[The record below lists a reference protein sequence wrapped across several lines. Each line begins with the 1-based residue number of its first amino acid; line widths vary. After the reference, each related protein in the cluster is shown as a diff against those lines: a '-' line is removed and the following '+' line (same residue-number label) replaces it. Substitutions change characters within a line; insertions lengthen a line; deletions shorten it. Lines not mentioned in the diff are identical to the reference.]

1 MTCHVQVFLCDVITI
16 HGKERNMAAVVIDH
30 LFVSFVQNV
39 RSITTYLGEAHITDI
54 VQYCLTSKAGFLFA
68 RND

>member
-1 MTCHVQVFLCDVITI
+1 
-16 HGKERNMAAVVIDH
+16 MAAVVIDH